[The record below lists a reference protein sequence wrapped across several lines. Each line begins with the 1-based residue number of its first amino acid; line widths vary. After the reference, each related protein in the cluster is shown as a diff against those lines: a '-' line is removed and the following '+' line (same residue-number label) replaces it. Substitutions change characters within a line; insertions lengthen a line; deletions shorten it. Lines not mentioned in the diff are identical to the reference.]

1 MLGSKPPGWRVDNA
15 VADPE
20 GPCPPSIFL
29 PLLAW
34 VLSILAWVLSILAWV
49 LSILAW
55 VRRPGRPG

>member
-29 PLLAW
+29 P
-34 VLSILAWVLSILAWV
+34 ILAWVLSILA
-49 LSILAW
+49 
-55 VRRPGRPG
+55 